1 MVSNSTNIKKYIH
14 SLQRKLQI
22 KKWCV
27 VDMIVWYLD
36 LHVPVQ
42 SEHITIKVV
51 SSNPAQMQ
59 VYSIQHY
66 VIKFVRD
73 LQQFGGF
80 LQVFRFLPPIELTA
94 TI

>member
-42 SEHITIKVV
+42 SEPITIKV
-51 SSNPAQMQ
+51 
-59 VYSIQHY
+59 
-66 VIKFVRD
+66 
-73 LQQFGGF
+73 L
-80 LQVFRFLPPIELTA
+80 
-94 TI
+94 